1 MSKGKKSVINSQEV
15 NIGAKRT
22 QSSDSQEQNEKRK
35 RKG

>member
-1 MSKGKKSVINSQEV
+1 MNKGKKSDINSQEV

-22 QSSDSQEQNEKRK
+22 QSSNSQQKDEKRK

>member
-1 MSKGKKSVINSQEV
+1 MNKGKKSETNSQEV

-22 QSSDSQEQNEKRK
+22 QSSNSNQKDEKRK

>member
-1 MSKGKKSVINSQEV
+1 MNKGKKSDINGQEV

-22 QSSDSQEQNEKRK
+22 QSSNSQQKDEKRK

>member
-1 MSKGKKSVINSQEV
+1 MSKSKKSEINGQEV

-22 QSSDSQEQNEKRK
+22 QSSNSQEKDEKRK

>member
-1 MSKGKKSVINSQEV
+1 MNKGKKSDINSQEV

-22 QSSDSQEQNEKRK
+22 QSSNSQEKDEKRK

>member
-1 MSKGKKSVINSQEV
+1 MSKGKKSNINSQEV

-22 QSSDSQEQNEKRK
+22 QSSNSQEKDDKRK

>member
-1 MSKGKKSVINSQEV
+1 MSKGKKSDINSQEV

-22 QSSDSQEQNEKRK
+22 QSSNSQEKDDKRK